1 MTDELFNE
9 LLTAELKKV
18 AALVREGVYTGD
30 DADVYI
36 TFSYYVRGTF
46 HGNDRPGAKTW
57 RVTVTLWAKKGVPV
71 YAERTK
77 MKEVI
82 ENFSG
87 SYPTTET
94 ATDDGWQ
101 QYIFEF
107 EYTGGVEE
115 WQKS

>member
-1 MTDELFNE
+1 MTDEMFNE
-9 LLTAELKKV
+9 LLVTELKKV
-18 AALVREGVYTGD
+18 AAFVREGVYTGD
-30 DADVYI
+30 DVPVYI
-36 TFSYYVRGTF
+36 TFSYYVRGTN
-46 HGNDRPGAKTW
+46 HANDRPSAKTW
-57 RVTVTLWAKKGVPV
+57 RVIVTLWAKKGVPV

-82 ENFSG
+82 ELFSG
-87 SYPTTET
+87 SYPSVET

-107 EYTGGVEE
+107 EYAGGVEQ